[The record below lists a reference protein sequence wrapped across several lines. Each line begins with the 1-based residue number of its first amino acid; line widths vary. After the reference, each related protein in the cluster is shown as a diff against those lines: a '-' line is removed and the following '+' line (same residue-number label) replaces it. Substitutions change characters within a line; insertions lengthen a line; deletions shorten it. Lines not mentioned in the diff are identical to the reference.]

1 MCNNLKDFTLT
12 RVKIVKILCQDSNAM
27 KPIIIQKGWA
37 KVRIY
42 ECPLRRGQEEYL
54 TYIISWYIGKRRM
67 RRGMASLELAKRE
80 AKAIAEQLADG
91 SATTTEITQK
101 ELQYYRQCENLLN
114 GVPLDRAVKS
124 YVEANPKEVRQVRIK
139 ELVEEFLKRNDADP
153 NLSKEQKRTI
163 RHHLS
168 RFAERMN
175 RPISVI
181 TPKEID
187 EYLDDPQYAP
197 RTRHNHRAS
206 IIVLFNYA
214 RRKGYLLEDKRHAA
228 EKSEEIRFKRPD
240 VEIYSPEQAEAMLR
254 LAEAKL
260 TPFLAVGLFS
270 GVRTA
275 ELCRLNWEDI
285 DWVGGNIRLDRNIT
299 KTNQSRLVPLLPN
312 LAEWLTPYKNK
323 KGNIMASMGTKEP
336 TRFVSP
342 WLIRT
347 DNPKLPQKWIDNGMR
362 HSFASYY
369 LAYTQDAARTALACG
384 HSVSMLL
391 GTYKTVALNGA
402 SITQEVAKRYFE
414 IRPATAEN
422 IVPIR
427 HAKSK
432 RS

>member
-1 MCNNLKDFTLT
+1 MTL
-12 RVKIVKILCQDSNAM
+12 VKIVKTLCQDSKTM
-27 KPIIIQKGWA
+27 KPIVIQKGWA

-42 ECPLRRGQEEYL
+42 ECPLKRGENEYP
-54 TYIISWYIGKRRM
+54 TYIIAWYIGKKRM

-80 AKAIAEQLADG
+80 ARAIAEQLADG
-91 SATTTEITQK
+91 HAATTEITQK

-114 GVPLDRAVKS
+114 GVPLDRAVKA
-124 YVEANPKEVRQVRIK
+124 YVETNPKEVKQVRIK
-139 ELVEEFLKRNDADP
+139 ELVEEFLKRNDADQ
-153 NLSKEQKRTI
+153 NLSDSQKKTI
-163 RHHLS
+163 RHHLT
-168 RFAERMN
+168 RFADKMN

-187 EYLDDPQYAP
+187 EYLDDPVYAP

-214 RRKGYLLEDKRHAA
+214 RRKGYLIEDKRHAA

-240 VEIYSPEQAEAMLR
+240 VEIYSPEQAEAMLQ
-254 LAEAKL
+254 LAEPHL
-260 TPFLAVGLFS
+260 IPFLAIGLFS
-270 GVRTA
+270 GVRSA
-275 ELCRLNWEDI
+275 ELCRLNWEDV

-312 LAEWLTPYKNK
+312 LAEWLSRYKGR

-342 WLIRT
+342 WLLKS
-347 DNPKLPQKWIDNGMR
+347 DNPKLPAKWIDNGMR

-391 GTYKTVALNGA
+391 GTYKTVTLNGG

-414 IRPATAEN
+414 IKPKVASN
-422 IVPIR
+422 IVPIK
-427 HAKSK
+427 HAQQK

>member
-1 MCNNLKDFTLT
+1 MCNIKQHFTLT
-12 RVKIVKILCQDSNAM
+12 LVKNVKIFCQDSKTM
-27 KPIIIQKGWA
+27 KPIVIQKGWA
-37 KVRIY
+37 RVKIY
-42 ECPLRRGQEEYL
+42 ECPLRRGDREYL
-54 TYIISWYIGKRRM
+54 TYIIVWRVGKKRM
-67 RRGMASLELAKRE
+67 KRGMASLELAKRE

-91 SATTTEITQK
+91 HATTTEITQK
-101 ELQYYRQCENLLN
+101 ELQYFRHCENLLN
-114 GVPLDRAVKS
+114 GVPLDRAIKVYIES
-124 YVEANPKEVRQVRIK
+124 NPKEVKQVRVK

-163 RHHLS
+163 RSHLT
-168 RFAERMN
+168 RFSERMN
-175 RPISVI
+175 RPVSVI
-181 TPKEID
+181 SPRDID
-187 EYLDDPQYAP
+187 EYLDDPSYAP
-197 RTRHNHRAS
+197 RTRHNHRS
-206 IIVLFNYA
+206 SLIVLFNYA

-240 VEIYSPEQAEAMLR
+240 VEIYSPEQAETTLQ
-254 LAEAKL
+254 LADPKL
-260 TPFLAVGLFS
+260 VPFIAIGLFS

-285 DWVGGNIRLDRNIT
+285 DWIGGNIRLDRNIT

-312 LAEWLTPYKNK
+312 LTEWLAPYKHK

-342 WLIRT
+342 WLAKSE
-347 DNPKLPQKWIDNGMR
+347 NPKLPAKWIDNGMR

-391 GTYKTVALNGA
+391 GTYKTVSLNGV

-414 IRPATAEN
+414 IRPKAVEN
-422 IVPIR
+422 VVPLR
-427 HAKSK
+427 YAQSKKS
-432 RS
+432 

>member
-12 RVKIVKILCQDSNAM
+12 RVKIVKILCQDSKAM

-114 GVPLDRAVKS
+114 GVPLDRVVRS
-124 YVEANPKEVRQVRIK
+124 WVEQNPKEVKQVRLK

-153 NLSKEQKRTI
+153 NLSKSQKLTI
-163 RHHLS
+163 RHHLT
-168 RFAERMN
+168 RFSERMN

-181 TPKEID
+181 TPRDID

-240 VEIYSPEQAEAMLR
+240 VEIYSPEQADSMLQ
-254 LAEAKL
+254 LAEPHL
-260 TPFLAVGLFS
+260 IPFLAIGLFS

-312 LAEWLTPYKNK
+312 LAEWLARYKGR

-342 WLIRT
+342 WLAKSE
-347 DNPKLPQKWIDNGMR
+347 NPKLPAKWIDNGMR

-427 HAKSK
+427 HAKPK
-432 RS
+432 RG

>member
-1 MCNNLKDFTLT
+1 MCNIWQHFHLT
-12 RVKIVKILCQDSNAM
+12 RVKTVKMLCQETKTM
-27 KPIIIQKGWA
+27 KAITIQKGWA
-37 KVRIY
+37 KVKIY
-42 ECPLRRGQEEYL
+42 QCPLRRGDNEYM
-54 TYIISWYIGKRRM
+54 TYIMSWYVGKKRM
-67 RRGMASLELAKRE
+67 RRGTASLELAKRE

-91 SATTTEITQK
+91 SASTTEITQK

-114 GVPLDRAVKS
+114 GVPLDRAVKA
-124 YVEANPKEVRQVRIK
+124 YIEQNPKEVKQVRIK
-139 ELVEEFLKRNDADP
+139 DLVEEFLKRNEADP

-168 RFAERMN
+168 RFADKMN
-175 RPISVI
+175 RPVSVI
-181 TPKEID
+181 EPRDID
-187 EYLDDPQYAP
+187 EYLDDPTYAP
-197 RTRHNHRAS
+197 RTRHNHRSS

-228 EKSEEIRFKRPD
+228 EKSEEIRFKRPE
-240 VEIYSPEQAEAMLR
+240 VEIYSPEQAEAMLQ
-254 LAEAKL
+254 LAEHKL
-260 TPFLAVGLFS
+260 IPFLAIGLFS

-285 DWVGGNIRLDRNIT
+285 DWIGGNIRLDRNIT

-312 LAEWLTPYKNK
+312 LTEWLAPYKGK

-342 WLIRT
+342 WLAKSE
-347 DNPKLPQKWIDNGMR
+347 NPKLPAKWIDNGMR

-391 GTYKTVALNGA
+391 GTYKTVTLNGG

-414 IRPATAEN
+414 IKIGRAH
-422 IVPIR
+422 V
-427 HAKSK
+427 
-432 RS
+432 

>member
-1 MCNNLKDFTLT
+1 MT
-12 RVKIVKILCQDSNAM
+12 RVKIVKMICQDFKTM
-27 KPIIIQKGWA
+27 KAIVIQKGWA

-42 ECPLRRGQEEYL
+42 KCPLRRGEEEYT
-54 TYIISWYIGKRRM
+54 TYIVSWYVGKTRM

-101 ELQYYRQCENLLN
+101 EFQYYRQCENLLN
-114 GVPLDRAVKS
+114 GVPLDRAVKA
-124 YVEANPKEVRQVRIK
+124 YIETNPKDVKQIRVK
-139 ELVEEFLKRNDADP
+139 ELVEEFLKRNTADS
-153 NLSKEQKRTI
+153 NLSNAQKTTI
-163 RHHLS
+163 RSHLT
-168 RFAERMN
+168 RFAEKMN
-175 RPISVI
+175 RPVTVI
-181 TPKEID
+181 TATDID
-187 EYLDDPQYAP
+187 EYLDDPTYAP

-214 RRKGYLLEDKRHAA
+214 RRKGYLIEDKRHAA

-240 VEIYSPEQAEAMLR
+240 VEIYSPEQAETMLQ
-254 LAEAKL
+254 LAEPHL
-260 TPFLAVGLFS
+260 IPFLAIGLFS

-285 DWVGGNIRLDRNIT
+285 DWIGGNIRLDRNIT

-312 LAEWLTPYKNK
+312 LTEWLAPYKHK

-342 WLIRT
+342 WLAKSE
-347 DNPKLPQKWIDNGMR
+347 NPKLPSKWIDNGMR

-402 SITQEVAKRYFE
+402 SLTPEVAKRYFE
-414 IRPATAEN
+414 IRPKAAEN
-422 IVPIR
+422 IVSLIK
-427 HAKSK
+427 HAQSK
-432 RS
+432 TG

>member
-1 MCNNLKDFTLT
+1 MCRIGQKLVDF
-12 RVKIVKILCQDSNAM
+12 VKIVKTKCQDSKPM
-27 KPIIIQKGWA
+27 KPVVIQKGWS
-37 KVRIY
+37 KVRVY
-42 ECPLRRGQEEYL
+42 ECPLKRGDNEYM
-54 TYIISWYIGKRRM
+54 TYIVAWYVGKKRM
-67 RRGMASLELAKRE
+67 RRGFASLEFAKRE

-91 SATTTEITQK
+91 HAATTEITQK

-114 GVPLDRAVKS
+114 GVPLDRAVKA
-124 YVEANPKEVRQVRIK
+124 YIETNPKEVKQVRLK
-139 ELVEEFLKRNDADP
+139 ELVEEFLKRNNADQ
-153 NLSKEQKRTI
+153 NLSSSQKNTI
-163 RHHLS
+163 RHHLT
-168 RFAERMN
+168 RFADKMN

-181 TPKEID
+181 TPRDID
-187 EYLDDPQYAP
+187 EYLDDPVYAP

-214 RRKGYLLEDKRHAA
+214 RRKGYLVEDKRHAA

-240 VEIYSPEQAEAMLR
+240 VEIYSPEQAESMLQ
-254 LAEAKL
+254 LAEPHL
-260 TPFLAVGLFS
+260 IPFLAIGLFS

-285 DWVGGNIRLDRNIT
+285 DWTGGNIRLDRNIT

-312 LAEWLTPYKNK
+312 LAEWLAPYKNK

-342 WLIRT
+342 WLVKS
-347 DNPKLPQKWIDNGMR
+347 DNPKLPAKWIDNGMR

-391 GTYKTVALNGA
+391 GTYKTVSLNGV

-414 IRPATAEN
+414 IRPKVAEN
-422 IVPIR
+422 IVPIK
-427 HAKSK
+427 HAQSK
-432 RS
+432 R

>member
-1 MCNNLKDFTLT
+1 
-12 RVKIVKILCQDSNAM
+12 M
-27 KPIIIQKGWA
+27 KPIVIQKGWA

-42 ECPLRRGQEEYL
+42 ECPLRRGGDEYM
-54 TYIISWYIGKRRM
+54 TYIIVWYVGKKRM

-91 SATTTEITQK
+91 SATTTQITQK
-101 ELQYYRQCENLLN
+101 ELQYYRQCESLLN
-114 GVPLDRAVKS
+114 GVPLDRAIKAYIES
-124 YVEANPKEVRQVRIK
+124 NPKEVKQIKIK

-163 RHHLS
+163 RHHLT

-175 RPISVI
+175 RPIPVI
-181 TPKEID
+181 TPRDID
-187 EYLDDPQYAP
+187 EYLDDPTYAP

-240 VEIYSPEQAEAMLR
+240 VEIYSPEQAEAMLQ
-254 LAEAKL
+254 LAEPKL
-260 TPFLAVGLFS
+260 IPFLAIGLFS

-312 LAEWLTPYKNK
+312 LAEWLAPYKGK
-323 KGNIMASMGTKEP
+323 KGNIMNSMGTREP

-342 WLIRT
+342 WLIKSE
-347 DNPKLPQKWIDNGMR
+347 NPKLPSKWIDNGMR
-362 HSFASYY
+362 HSFASFLVNAGRSLYEVQK
-369 LAYTQDAARTALACG
+369 LLGHTQIKTTQRYAHLSQQTLLDAANAANL
-384 HSVSMLL
+384 SMGGGSLL
-391 GTYKTVALNGA
+391 RA
-402 SITQEVAKRYFE
+402 SR
-414 IRPATAEN
+414 
-422 IVPIR
+422 
-427 HAKSK
+427 
-432 RS
+432 

>member
-1 MCNNLKDFTLT
+1 MCKVEQRFSLT
-12 RVKIVKILCQDSNAM
+12 RVKIVKTLCQDFNTM
-27 KPIIIQKGWA
+27 KPIVIQKGWA
-37 KVRIY
+37 KVKVY
-42 ECPLRRGQEEYL
+42 ECPLKRGDNEYL
-54 TYIISWYIGKRRM
+54 TYIVSWYIGKKRM

-91 SATTTEITQK
+91 HASTTEITQK
-101 ELQYYRQCENLLN
+101 ELSYFRQCENLLN
-114 GVPLDRAVKS
+114 GVPLDRAVKAYIES
-124 YVEANPKEVRQVRIK
+124 NPKEVKQVRLK
-139 ELVEEFLKRNDADP
+139 ELVEEFLKRNDADQ
-153 NLSKEQKRTI
+153 NLSSSQKNTI
-163 RHHLS
+163 RHHLT
-168 RFAERMN
+168 RFADKMN

-181 TPKEID
+181 TPRDID
-187 EYLDDPQYAP
+187 EYLDDPVYAP

-214 RRKGYLLEDKRHAA
+214 RRKGYLIEDKRHAA

-240 VEIYSPEQAEAMLR
+240 VEIYSPEQAEAMLQ
-254 LAEAKL
+254 LAEPRL
-260 TPFLAVGLFS
+260 IPFLAIGLFS

-285 DWVGGNIRLDRNIT
+285 DWTGGNIRLDRNIT

-312 LAEWLTPYKNK
+312 LSEWLAPYKNK

-342 WLIRT
+342 WLIKS
-347 DNPKLPQKWIDNGMR
+347 DNPKLPAKWIDNGMR

-391 GTYKTVALNGA
+391 GTYKTVALNGV

-414 IRPATAEN
+414 IRPKTAAN
-422 IVPIR
+422 VVPIS

-432 RS
+432 R